1 MGYAHPKRK
10 AITTDLKY
18 VNKRIYEGKLE
29 WEVRKMKWQ
38 ELIADMIVWSQE
50 RTPTITK
57 EFCDELRR
65 NAKVR
70 DVDVEPIIKK
80 VEEWTKE

>member
-1 MGYAHPKRK
+1 MVR
-10 AITTDLKY
+10 TM
-18 VNKRIYEGKLE
+18 KLE
-29 WEVRKMKWQ
+29 

-50 RTPTITK
+50 RTPTIKT

-70 DVDVEPIIKK
+70 GVDVEPIIKK